1 MRFVPSAGLLAF
13 LLHAVSV
20 AGFTGGGRRRT
31 THGVLRRRFGRSG
44 GAKPPRDPRSS
55 LFGASPESDGS
66 DEGLQQPPAG
76 NDATKGSPSSAG
88 GIQAFLSNE
97 ETQAEIKSYVVSLSV
112 ALLLRFLVIE
122 PRYIP
127 SLSMYPTF
135 DVGDQLA
142 VEKVSKLFRPQQRKD
157 VVVFNPP
164 QAFKDITQG
173 TAGGERMKDEALI
186 KRVIAVEGDVV
197 EMRKGVLL
205 VNGEA
210 QSDTFTY
217 EPAFYDW
224 GPGEVP
230 AGCLMVLGDN
240 RNHSLDSHVW
250 GFLPRENV
258 IGRAVFK
265 YWPIFRIG
273 PIETD

>member
-1 MRFVPSAGLLAF
+1 MTCAR
-13 LLHAVSV
+13 
-20 AGFTGGGRRRT
+20 
-31 THGVLRRRFGRSG
+31 
-44 GAKPPRDPRSS
+44 PPRT
-55 LFGASPESDGS
+55 G
-66 DEGLQQPPAG
+66 
-76 NDATKGSPSSAG
+76 
-88 GIQAFLSNE
+88 
-97 ETQAEIKSYVVSLSV
+97 YVVSLSV